1 VPPVVARGGGVLAL
15 VLGAVVVAVVAGA
28 AGCGDDSGAPLK
40 ADLAV
45 PRELDMAVLPDQSI
59 TTAGV
64 VMVGLGG
71 GNTFGPAT
79 VTIQAGQGVTWVWVS
94 GFHSVVSDSSPKVWA
109 DSPGQASG
117 QFVVKTFPTAGTFP
131 YHCGVHGAMMSG
143 TVVVQ

>member
-1 VPPVVARGGGVLAL
+1 MRAGVVLAL
-15 VLGAVVVAVVAGA
+15 ALGGALMAAGA
-28 AGCGDDSGAPLK
+28 AGCGDDSSGPLK
-40 ADLAV
+40 ADLTV

-79 VTIQAGQGVTWVWVS
+79 VTLQAGQGVTWVWVS